1 MSDSKVSTN
10 YQLLGNKVFRRKAK
24 LSFGLF
30 LIFFIYYISCAVIQT
45 PGFQEISS
53 IPLWGM
59 PLGFVLSMGVFP
71 VSWGL
76 LIIFFVFWR

>member
-1 MSDSKVSTN
+1 MSDFNASPN
-10 YQLLGNKVFRRKAK
+10 YQKLDKKIFRKKVM

-30 LIFFIYYISCAVIQT
+30 FIFFVYYISCAVIQT

-53 IPLWGM
+53 IPFWGM

-76 LIIFFVFWR
+76 LIVFFVFWR

>member
-10 YQLLGNKVFRRKAK
+10 YQLLDNKVFRRKAM